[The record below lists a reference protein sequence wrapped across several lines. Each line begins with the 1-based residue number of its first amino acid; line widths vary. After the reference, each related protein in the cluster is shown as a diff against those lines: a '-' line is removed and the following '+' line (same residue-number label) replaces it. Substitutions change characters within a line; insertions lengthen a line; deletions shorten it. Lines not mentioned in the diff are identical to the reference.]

1 MNYLMN
7 LVLSSSPDHQV
18 GIIGNEEDV
27 EEVGVEVGVEIEG
40 VDGGVVGW
48 MWIDMVFI
56 FSFYNSI

>member
-18 GIIGNEEDV
+18 GIIGNEEDA